1 MPAPGSQNHM
11 HTPRVRNGEPQP
23 AAIQTP
29 EPASAKRDLTSWWR
43 QFSKRPAKKDED
55 KGTTSTAGA
64 IAGWHGCIAAYSA
77 AQTYLVRLKPA
88 LGPPALPPPS
98 SLVCIH

>member
-1 MPAPGSQNHM
+1 MPNPGTQNHM

-43 QFSKRPAKKDED
+43 QFSKRPAKKDEE
-55 KGTTSTAGA
+55 KGTSPL
-64 IAGWHGCIAAYSA
+64 WWSLP
-77 AQTYLVRLKPA
+77 QMRM
-88 LGPPALPPPS
+88 LGLQPVQL
-98 SLVCIH
+98 LRRT